1 MRGLKDKRVMI
12 TGGAQGIGAATAER
26 FLEEGARVAILDIDP
41 IACQWIRSRL
51 PNLETAVLADV
62 ANPEAV
68 DEAFR
73 TLDESF
79 AGLDIL
85 INNAGISVQQP
96 FLDITAEQWKRV
108 VDVDLNGVFYVAQ
121 AAARRML
128 DQGGGVIINMGSTN
142 ALRGYPWY
150 ADYNAAKAGVISLT
164 QTMALEL
171 APTVRVVAVCPG
183 YVMTP
188 MQEAEYT
195 PEMMQKLE
203 QDIPLGRQANP
214 EEIAGLFAF
223 LASDDAAFITG
234 SQIVIDGGEIIG
246 TIAGKK

>member
-1 MRGLKDKRVMI
+1 MRGLKGKRVLI

-41 IACQWIRSRL
+41 EACQLIQSRL
-51 PNLETAVLADV
+51 PVLEAAIEANVAD
-62 ANPEAV
+62 PEAV
-68 DEAFR
+68 EEAFR

-108 VDVDLNGVFYVAQ
+108 VDVDLSGVFYVAQ
-121 AAARRML
+121 AAARRMI
-128 DQGGGVIINMGSTN
+128 DQDGGVIINMGSTN

-171 APTVRVVAVCPG
+171 APTIRVVAVCPG

-203 QDIPLGRQANP
+203 QDIPLGRQAKP

-223 LASDDAAFITG
+223 LASEDAAFITG

>member
-73 TLDESF
+73 TLDESV